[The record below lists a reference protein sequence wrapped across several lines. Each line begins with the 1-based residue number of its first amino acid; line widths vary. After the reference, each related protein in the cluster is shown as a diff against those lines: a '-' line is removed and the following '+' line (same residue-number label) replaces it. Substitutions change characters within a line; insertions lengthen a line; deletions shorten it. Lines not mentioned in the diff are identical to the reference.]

1 MSNIGI
7 IDIGS
12 NTIHLQI
19 VKVNSN
25 GTTQVLDS
33 DKEHLRLGANIQLK
47 KNIDSEKILHTV
59 TTIKKYLRLCV
70 LYKTSTVIAIATEAM
85 RVAENGQFIVD
96 YILKH
101 TGVKIKILSKEEE
114 AYFSFLGVTSLN
126 KIDDGIIVDLGGGST
141 ELINVKDNSFKNY
154 ISLPLGAI
162 NVTENITVLENGIYN
177 NSSYNQE
184 FFFDIFSKID
194 FLKNSS
200 KKTLT
205 GIGGTFKNLKSIYMS
220 NNSISSRGSSLLSV
234 PSMEILN
241 LCNDLKSMTSKEREK
256 LKGLSK
262 KRTDI
267 ILGGCEIIEN
277 IIKYNDFKYIN
288 ICDEGLRTG
297 ILINYLST
305 PIKE

>member
-1 MSNIGI
+1 MNNIGI

-25 GTTQVLDS
+25 GTTQVLDT

-59 TTIKKYLRLCV
+59 TTIKKYLRLCI

-85 RVAENGQFIVD
+85 RVAENSQFIVD

-101 TGVKIKILSKEEE
+101 TGIKIKILTKEEE
-114 AYFSFLGVTSLN
+114 AYLSFLGVTSIN
-126 KIDDGIIVDLGGGST
+126 KISDGIIVDLGGGST
-141 ELINVKDNSFKNY
+141 ELINVKDNAFNNY

-162 NVTENITVLENGIYN
+162 NVTENISVFDNGAY
-177 NSSYNQE
+177 SSCSYSQE
-184 FFFDIFSKID
+184 FFFDLFSKID

-200 KKTLT
+200 NKTLT

-220 NNSISSRGSSLLSV
+220 NNLMNSRSSSLISI
-234 PSMEILN
+234 PAIEILHLCSN
-241 LCNDLKSMTSKEREK
+241 LKTMASKEREK
-256 LKGLSK
+256 LKGLSR
-262 KRTDI
+262 KRIDI
-267 ILGGCEIIEN
+267 ILGGCEIIES
-277 IIKYNDFKYIN
+277 IINYNEFEYIN
-288 ICDEGLRTG
+288 ICEEGLRTG
-297 ILINYLST
+297 VLINYLS
-305 PIKE
+305 PKIDL